1 MGRVWFCGNKAKGER
16 KNNKR
21 NKPEQ
26 RQTDSLNIQNA
37 YNSKNGHQNT
47 DAR

>member
-1 MGRVWFCGNKAKGER
+1 MGRVWFFGNKAKDER

-21 NKPEQ
+21 NKPEKL
-26 RQTDSLNIQNA
+26 QTDSLNIQNA

-47 DAR
+47 DVH